1 MFKMFAI
8 ICAVTVLECNIM
20 YEDPPR
26 IFNTEVEC
34 LEAVKIKEKETRE
47 FLTDEDGFLTVEHLE
62 IGCEN
67 IYH

>member
-1 MFKMFAI
+1 MFAI
-8 ICAVTVLECNIM
+8 ICAVTVLECNTM
-20 YEDPPR
+20 TEDPPR
-26 IFNTEVEC
+26 TFNTKEEC
-34 LEAVKIKEKETRE
+34 LEAAKIKEKETRE

>member
-1 MFKMFAI
+1 
-8 ICAVTVLECNIM
+8 M

-26 IFNTEVEC
+26 TFNTEEEC
-34 LEAVKIKEKETRE
+34 LEAAVIKDKETRE
-47 FLTDEDGFLTVEHLE
+47 FLKDEDGFLTVEYLE

>member
-8 ICAVTVLECNIM
+8 ICAVTVLECNTM

-26 IFNTEVEC
+26 TFNTEEEC
-34 LEAVKIKEKETRE
+34 LEAAVIKDKETRE
-47 FLTDEDGFLTVEHLE
+47 FLKDEDGFLTVEYLE